1 MTTHMAE
8 RLIQRALT
16 TVLLLN
22 LALLPVRNS
31 HGAEPKP
38 ERNRLEVAIAAT
50 GPLYLPII
58 LANEAGYFSKRG
70 VTINISILSA
80 TASAQALLSGQ
91 VDIYQCGTATIH
103 ANVAG
108 SALISIASS
117 IHRRTPVL
125 FAPNGLT
132 PVH

>member
-1 MTTHMAE
+1 MAE

-31 HGAEPKP
+31 HAAEPKP

-70 VTINISILSA
+70 VTITISILSA

-91 VDIYQCGTATIH
+91 VESYEGGIATIQDNLQC
-103 ANVAG
+103 AD
-108 SALISIASS
+108 I
-117 IHRRTPVL
+117 
-125 FAPNGLT
+125 
-132 PVH
+132 

>member
-1 MTTHMAE
+1 MAE

-16 TVLLLN
+16 TILLLN

-80 TASAQALLSGQ
+80 KAQESAAWK
-91 VDIYQCGTATIH
+91 
-103 ANVAG
+103 
-108 SALISIASS
+108 SARTSSSS
-117 IHRRTPVL
+117 ITKAQPTRCPL
-125 FAPNGLT
+125 F
-132 PVH
+132 